1 MVVKTKR
8 EVESFNEKVNF
19 RISNYMTKLIQ
30 EINHNPDRAKLLK
43 ELARLY
49 LECLLGSRLISHQRY
64 CEHLKI
70 IEQV

>member
-8 EVESFNEKVNF
+8 ESFNEKVNF
-19 RISNYMTKLIQ
+19 RISDYLSKLIQ
-30 EINHNPDRAKLLK
+30 EINHHPDRAKLLK

-49 LECLLGSRLISHQRY
+49 LECLLGSRLISHHRY